1 MKNLLYCF
9 FVYVILVLQLII
21 FKDKKLN
28 DWYPY
33 PVFIN
38 MSNRSCV
45 VVGGGKVA
53 LRKISDLLETGAK
66 VTVVAKI
73 PDSIIEDLAKKGS
86 IKLFKRFFK
95 PEDIENAFLVFIATD
110 DDSVNA
116 EIAVIAKKHGA
127 LVNVVDNPR
136 YCDFFSGAVVK
147 RGPLRIAISTSG
159 CSPGIAAEIR
169 RELNELYSESFAEFV
184 QTAGEMR
191 QYVLSLD
198 DITKDRKN
206 NALKWLSK
214 KETLTLFIDSGK
226 EKVWEGLKRIIFS

>member
-1 MKNLLYCF
+1 MSDY
-9 FVYVILVLQLII
+9 
-21 FKDKKLN
+21 
-28 DWYPY
+28 YPY

-38 MSNRSCV
+38 MRGRSCI

-66 VTVVAKI
+66 VTVVAET
-73 PDSIIEDLAKKGS
+73 PDPIIDDLAQKEN
-86 IKLFKRFFK
+86 IKLFRRLFK
-95 PEDIENAFLVFIATD
+95 PEDIENAFLVFTATD

-116 EIAVIAKKHGA
+116 EIAGIAKKYGA
-127 LVNVVDNPR
+127 LVNVVDNPQ

-169 RELNELYSESFAEFV
+169 RELNELYSESFASFL
-184 QTAGEMR
+184 QTVGEMR
-191 QYVLSLD
+191 QYILSLD
-198 DITKDRKN
+198 DITKDEKN

-226 EKVWEGLKRIIFS
+226 GKVWDGLKRIISS

>member
-1 MKNLLYCF
+1 MR
-9 FVYVILVLQLII
+9 
-21 FKDKKLN
+21 D
-28 DWYPY
+28 
-33 PVFIN
+33 
-38 MSNRSCV
+38 RSCI

-66 VTVVAKI
+66 VTVVAET
-73 PDSIIEDLAKKGS
+73 PDPIIEDLAKKGN
-86 IKLFKRFFK
+86 IKLFRRLFK
-95 PEDIENAFLVFIATD
+95 PEDIENAFLVFTATD

-116 EIAVIAKKHGA
+116 EIAGIAKKYGA
-127 LVNVVDNPR
+127 LVNVVDNPQ

-169 RELNELYSESFAEFV
+169 RELNELYSESFASFLQIV
-184 QTAGEMR
+184 GEMR

-198 DITKDRKN
+198 DITRDEKN

-226 EKVWEGLKRIIFS
+226 GKVWDGLKRIISS

>member
-1 MKNLLYCF
+1 MRG
-9 FVYVILVLQLII
+9 
-21 FKDKKLN
+21 
-28 DWYPY
+28 
-33 PVFIN
+33 
-38 MSNRSCV
+38 RSCI

-66 VTVVAKI
+66 VTVVAET
-73 PDSIIEDLAKKGS
+73 PDPIIDDLAQKEN
-86 IKLFKRFFK
+86 IKLFRRPFK
-95 PEDIENAFLVFIATD
+95 PEDIENAFLVFTATD

-116 EIAVIAKKHGA
+116 EIAGIAKKYGA
-127 LVNVVDNPR
+127 LVNVVDNPQ

-169 RELNELYSESFAEFV
+169 RELDELYSESFASFL
-184 QTAGEMR
+184 QTVGEMR
-191 QYVLSLD
+191 QYILSLD
-198 DITKDRKN
+198 DITRDKKN

-226 EKVWEGLKRIIFS
+226 GKVWDGLKRIISS

>member
-1 MKNLLYCF
+1 LSDY
-9 FVYVILVLQLII
+9 
-21 FKDKKLN
+21 
-28 DWYPY
+28 YPY

-38 MSNRSCV
+38 MRDRSCI

-66 VTVVAKI
+66 VTVVAET
-73 PDSIIEDLAKKGS
+73 PDPIIEDLAKKGN
-86 IKLFKRFFK
+86 IKLFRRLFK
-95 PEDIENAFLVFIATD
+95 PEDIENAFLVFTATD

-116 EIAVIAKKHGA
+116 EIAGIAKKYGA
-127 LVNVVDNPR
+127 LVNVVDNPQ

-169 RELNELYSESFAEFV
+169 RELNELYSESFASFLQIV
-184 QTAGEMR
+184 GEMR

-198 DITKDRKN
+198 DITRDEKN

-214 KETLTLFIDSGK
+214 KQIEYLGAK
-226 EKVWEGLKRIIFS
+226 ELECGLVSSRQL

>member
-1 MKNLLYCF
+1 MSDY
-9 FVYVILVLQLII
+9 
-21 FKDKKLN
+21 
-28 DWYPY
+28 YPY

-38 MSNRSCV
+38 MRGRSCI

-53 LRKISDLLETGAK
+53 LRKISDLLETGAN
-66 VTVVAKI
+66 VTVVAET
-73 PDSIIEDLAKKGS
+73 PDPIIEDLAQKGN
-86 IKLFKRFFK
+86 IKLFRRLFK
-95 PEDIENAFLVFIATD
+95 PEDIENAFLVFTATD

-116 EIAVIAKKHGA
+116 EIAGIAKKYGA
-127 LVNVVDNPR
+127 LVNVVDNPQ
-136 YCDFFSGAVVK
+136 YCDFFTGAVVK

-169 RELNELYSESFAEFV
+169 RELNELYGESFASFL
-184 QTAGEMR
+184 QTVGEMR

-198 DITKDRKN
+198 DITRDKKN

-226 EKVWEGLKRIIFS
+226 GKVWDGI

>member
-1 MKNLLYCF
+1 MRG
-9 FVYVILVLQLII
+9 
-21 FKDKKLN
+21 
-28 DWYPY
+28 
-33 PVFIN
+33 
-38 MSNRSCV
+38 RSCI

-66 VTVVAKI
+66 VTVVAET
-73 PDSIIEDLAKKGS
+73 PDPIIEDLAQKGN
-86 IKLFKRFFK
+86 IKLFRRLFK
-95 PEDIENAFLVFIATD
+95 PEDIENAFLVFTATD

-116 EIAVIAKKHGA
+116 EIAGIAKKYGA
-127 LVNVVDNPR
+127 LVNVVDNPQ

-169 RELNELYSESFAEFV
+169 RELDELYSESFASFL
-184 QTAGEMR
+184 QTVGEMR
-191 QYVLSLD
+191 QYILSLD
-198 DITKDRKN
+198 DITRDKKN

-226 EKVWEGLKRIIFS
+226 GKVWDGLKRIISS

>member
-1 MKNLLYCF
+1 MSDY
-9 FVYVILVLQLII
+9 
-21 FKDKKLN
+21 
-28 DWYPY
+28 YPY
-33 PVFIN
+33 PIFIN
-38 MSNRSCV
+38 MSKRSCV

-53 LRKISDLLETGAK
+53 LRKINDLLEAGAK
-66 VTVVAKI
+66 VTVVAET
-73 PDSIIEDLAKKGS
+73 PDTAIVDLAQKGK
-86 IKLFKRFFK
+86 IKLFRRLFK
-95 PEDIENAFLVFIATD
+95 PEDIENAFLVFTATD

-116 EIAVIAKKHGA
+116 EIAGIAKKYGA
-127 LVNVVDNPR
+127 LVNVVDNPQ

-169 RELNELYSESFAEFV
+169 RELNELYNESFASFLQIV
-184 QTAGEMR
+184 GEMR

-198 DITKDRKN
+198 DITRDKKN

-226 EKVWEGLKRIIFS
+226 GKVWDGLKRIISS

>member
-1 MKNLLYCF
+1 MSDY
-9 FVYVILVLQLII
+9 
-21 FKDKKLN
+21 
-28 DWYPY
+28 YPY

-38 MSNRSCV
+38 MRDRSCI

-53 LRKISDLLETGAK
+53 LRKISDLLETGAN
-66 VTVVAKI
+66 VTVVAET
-73 PDSIIEDLAKKGS
+73 PDPIIEDLAQKGN
-86 IKLFKRFFK
+86 IKLFRRLFK
-95 PEDIENAFLVFIATD
+95 PEDIENAFLVFTATD

-116 EIAVIAKKHGA
+116 EIVGIAKKYGA
-127 LVNVVDNPR
+127 LVNVVDNPQ

-169 RELNELYSESFAEFV
+169 RELNELYSESFASFLKTV
-184 QTAGEMR
+184 GEMR
-191 QYVLSLD
+191 QYILSLD

-226 EKVWEGLKRIIFS
+226 GKVWDGLKRIISS

>member
-1 MKNLLYCF
+1 MSDY
-9 FVYVILVLQLII
+9 
-21 FKDKKLN
+21 
-28 DWYPY
+28 YPY

-38 MSNRSCV
+38 MRGRSCI

-66 VTVVAKI
+66 VTVVAET
-73 PDSIIEDLAKKGS
+73 PDPIIDDLAQKEN
-86 IKLFKRFFK
+86 IKLFRRPFK
-95 PEDIENAFLVFIATD
+95 PEDIENAFLVFTATD

-116 EIAVIAKKHGA
+116 EIAGIAKKYGA
-127 LVNVVDNPR
+127 LVNVVDNPQ

-169 RELNELYSESFAEFV
+169 RELDELYSESFASFL
-184 QTAGEMR
+184 QTVGEMR
-191 QYVLSLD
+191 QYILSLD
-198 DITKDRKN
+198 DITRDKKN

-226 EKVWEGLKRIIFS
+226 GKVWDGLKRIISS

>member
-1 MKNLLYCF
+1 MSDY
-9 FVYVILVLQLII
+9 
-21 FKDKKLN
+21 
-28 DWYPY
+28 YPY

-38 MSNRSCV
+38 MRGRSCI

-66 VTVVAKI
+66 VTVVAET
-73 PDSIIEDLAKKGS
+73 PDPIIEDLAQKEN
-86 IKLFKRFFK
+86 IKLFRRLFK
-95 PEDIENAFLVFIATD
+95 PEDIENAFLVFTATD

-116 EIAVIAKKHGA
+116 EIAGIAKKYGA
-127 LVNVVDNPR
+127 LVNVVDNPQ

-169 RELNELYSESFAEFV
+169 RELDELYSESFASFL
-184 QTAGEMR
+184 QTVGEMR
-191 QYVLSLD
+191 QYILSLD
-198 DITKDRKN
+198 DITRDKKN

-226 EKVWEGLKRIIFS
+226 GKVWDGLKRIISS

>member
-1 MKNLLYCF
+1 LSDY
-9 FVYVILVLQLII
+9 
-21 FKDKKLN
+21 
-28 DWYPY
+28 YPY

-38 MSNRSCV
+38 MRDRSCI

-66 VTVVAKI
+66 VTVVAET
-73 PDSIIEDLAKKGS
+73 PDPIIEDLAQKGN
-86 IKLFKRFFK
+86 IKLFKRLFK
-95 PEDIENAFLVFIATD
+95 PEDIENAFLVFTATD

-116 EIAVIAKKHGA
+116 EIAGIAKKYGA
-127 LVNVVDNPR
+127 LVNVVDNPQ

-169 RELNELYSESFAEFV
+169 RELNELYSESFASFL
-184 QTAGEMR
+184 QTVGEMR

-198 DITKDRKN
+198 DITRDKKN

-226 EKVWEGLKRIIFS
+226 GKVWDGLKRIISS

>member
-1 MKNLLYCF
+1 MSDY
-9 FVYVILVLQLII
+9 
-21 FKDKKLN
+21 
-28 DWYPY
+28 YPY

-38 MSNRSCV
+38 MRGRSCI

-66 VTVVAKI
+66 VTVVAET
-73 PDSIIEDLAKKGS
+73 PDPIIEDLAQKGN
-86 IKLFKRFFK
+86 IKLFRRLFK
-95 PEDIENAFLVFIATD
+95 PEDIENAFLVFTATD

-116 EIAVIAKKHGA
+116 EIAGIAKKYGA
-127 LVNVVDNPR
+127 LVNVVDNPQ

-169 RELNELYSESFAEFV
+169 RELDELYSESFASFL
-184 QTAGEMR
+184 QTVGEMR
-191 QYVLSLD
+191 QYILSRD
-198 DITKDRKN
+198 DITRDKKN

-226 EKVWEGLKRIIFS
+226 GKVWDGLKRIISS